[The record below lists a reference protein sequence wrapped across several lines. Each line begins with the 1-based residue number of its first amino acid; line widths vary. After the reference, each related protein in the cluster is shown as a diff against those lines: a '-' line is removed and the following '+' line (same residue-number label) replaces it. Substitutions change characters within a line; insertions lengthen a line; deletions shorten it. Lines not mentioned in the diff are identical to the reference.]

1 MNTIMARHGSDDE
14 QTRPERAGAENRRW
28 RARKNALLLAL
39 LAAAFYVGFIAFGL
53 LRGIFPG

>member
-1 MNTIMARHGSDDE
+1 MARPTSDDE
-14 QTRPERAGAENRRW
+14 HGRSAEKG
-28 RARKNALLLAL
+28 RARARRNALLLAL